1 MLLFAVL
8 CFPLH
13 CQIFTFLP
21 AVRCSYNKS
30 NADVTPRSLTL
41 LDNRKGRV
49 DFTEGKLRRPG
60 HSRLSAT
67 PLITSHFY
75 SAART
80 SDWPGLRV
88 IVFPNG
94 AVWAPCPSS
103 ASTSGRHSQQPAQS
117 VSVTKSCH
125 LSAGVKNC
133 VASPDDLLSRG
144 IQYVSSSRTVLQ
156 TVWETQVR
164 SSFWNRV
171 LLRFSSLHP
180 CVLNQR
186 EATHKN
192 NHARSVV
199 LCNLEQIQLGSAII
213 ANNVYSGG

>member
-41 LDNRKGRV
+41 LDYRKGRV

-88 IVFPNG
+88 IVFLMVRSEHPVPPLPRHLAG
-94 AVWAPCPSS
+94 IPSS
-103 ASTSGRHSQQPAQS
+103 QRNLSPSQKAVIYQLEWKTVWLRPMICWAEGS
-117 VSVTKSCH
+117 SMFLVHEPFSKRFEKPKYVHRFETVYRC
-125 LSAGVKNC
+125 
-133 VASPDDLLSRG
+133 ASPAYIHVFWIRG
-144 IQYVSSSRTVLQ
+144 KLIIRTIM
-156 TVWETQVR
+156 
-164 SSFWNRV
+164 
-171 LLRFSSLHP
+171 
-180 CVLNQR
+180 
-186 EATHKN
+186 
-192 NHARSVV
+192 HALWS
-199 LCNLEQIQLGSAII
+199 SAI
-213 ANNVYSGG
+213 